1 MPAGKFLGFVT
12 LGDTLKAPVQT
23 ESSNVPTQADAAPRR
38 QVYAPDMTRIDGV
51 AGQGAQAHTGSV
63 TGATNANPI
72 VITSAAHGLQTG
84 ARVKVQNVGGN
95 TNANTTATITRVD
108 ADNFSLDGVSGNS
121 NYTSGGDWLV
131 AGYYY
136 HSIVCSA
143 GNGFEAGKTYFIY
156 STWAISSSARSQLD
170 SFTVV

>member
-1 MPAGKFLGFVT
+1 MPAGKFLGLVT

-38 QVYAPDMTRIDGV
+38 QVYGPDAAVINGV
-51 AGQGAQAHTGSV
+51 GGQGAQMHTGSV

-72 VITSAAHGLQTG
+72 VITSTAHGLQTG

-95 TNANTTATITRVD
+95 TNANTVATVTKVN
-108 ADNFSLDGVSGNS
+108 DNSFSLDGVAGNS
-121 NYTSGGDWLV
+121 AYTSGGDWMV
-131 AGYYY
+131 AGLYY
-136 HSIVCSA
+136 HSIVCST
-143 GNGFEAGKTYFIY
+143 GNGFEAGKTYFIL
-156 STWAISSSARSQLD
+156 STWAISTSARGQMD